1 MKKLIALI
9 MAALLALSAVAFAE
23 TYHTGDVVFD
33 YDEKVFDIS
42 LDDSTDDVKRTMN
55 TVHPLTVAPSTYQTS
70 SVGRFRQNPDR

>member
-42 LDDSTDDVKRTMN
+42 LDDSTDDVTN
-55 TVHPLTVAPSTYQTS
+55 SPGAHSTT
-70 SVGRFRQNPDR
+70 DRVLYISY